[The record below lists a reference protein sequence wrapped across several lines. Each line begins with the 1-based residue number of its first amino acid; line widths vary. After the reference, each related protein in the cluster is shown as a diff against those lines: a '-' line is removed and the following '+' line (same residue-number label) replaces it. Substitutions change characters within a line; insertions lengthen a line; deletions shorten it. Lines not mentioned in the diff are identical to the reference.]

1 MSDSTENTNELD
13 SYGVW
18 VKNTNEESGSDD
30 LNFADSLDL
39 PDFEETDNI
48 DDSDFSDM
56 FKEDDSINLDSMSD
70 DTTLT
75 DDELLNITSGD
86 GIQLEETSADNITD
100 DDLDFNP

>member
-39 PDFEETDNI
+39 PDFEET
-48 DDSDFSDM
+48 FRC
-56 FKEDDSINLDSMSD
+56 
-70 DTTLT
+70 
-75 DDELLNITSGD
+75 ITAAIGR
-86 GIQLEETSADNITD
+86 
-100 DDLDFNP
+100 